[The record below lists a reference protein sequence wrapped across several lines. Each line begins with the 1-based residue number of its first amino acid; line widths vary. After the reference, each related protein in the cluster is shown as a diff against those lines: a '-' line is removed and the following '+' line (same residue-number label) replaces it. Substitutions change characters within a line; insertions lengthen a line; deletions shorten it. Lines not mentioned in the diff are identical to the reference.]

1 MNKIKLMLCKKHGLT
16 EFVLRKD
23 GKYRCKKCSSESVE
37 NRRRKLKH
45 ELVKYKGG
53 KCEICGYDKCEAALE
68 FHHLNPEEK
77 EFQLSSGNTC
87 SLEKMKKEAD
97 KCILVC
103 ANCHREIHDKIYQD
117 KRDDRN
123 KEYEINES
131 LINSNY
137 QKLNCKQAQ
146 LNVEEI
152 QKYIDKGLTQKE
164 ISKIC
169 NVSWSTLK
177 RFLKENKISTK
188 RISFNIN
195 EMIDLMKK
203 YQNYTQVG
211 KELGIK
217 GSAVQKRFK
226 NHGYPDN
233 IKELL
238 KVLL

>member
-1 MNKIKLMLCKKHGLT
+1 MNEIKLMLCKKHGLT

-23 GKYRCKKCSSESVE
+23 GKYRCKKCTSENVDK
-37 NRRRKLKH
+37 RRRKLKH

-68 FHHLNPEEK
+68 FHHLNPDKK

-137 QKLNCKQAQ
+137 QKLNCKQVQ

-169 NVSWSTLK
+169 NVSISTLK

-211 KELGIK
+211 KELGI
-217 GSAVQKRFK
+217 SDNAVKKRFIK
-226 NHGYPDN
+226 LGYANNIKDL
-233 IKELL
+233 IKELI
-238 KVLL
+238 

>member
-1 MNKIKLMLCKKHGLT
+1 MNEIKLMLCKKHGLT

-23 GKYRCKKCSSESVE
+23 GNYRCKKCSSESVD

-77 EFQLSSGNTC
+77 DFQLSGGNTC

-117 KRDDRN
+117 KRDDRD

-177 RFLKENKISTK
+177 RFLKKHNISTK
-188 RISFNIN
+188 KNRI
-195 EMIDLMKK
+195 
-203 YQNYTQVG
+203 
-211 KELGIK
+211 
-217 GSAVQKRFK
+217 
-226 NHGYPDN
+226 
-233 IKELL
+233 
-238 KVLL
+238 